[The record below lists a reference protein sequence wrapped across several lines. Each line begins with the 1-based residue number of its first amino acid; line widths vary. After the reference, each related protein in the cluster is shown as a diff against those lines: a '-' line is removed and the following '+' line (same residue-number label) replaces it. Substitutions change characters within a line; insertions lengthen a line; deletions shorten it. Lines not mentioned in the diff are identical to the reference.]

1 VLDVP
6 DFSKAPLQLSG
17 IAITSMSAARMPTAN
32 PDAQLKDVLP
42 AAPTANRVFPRN
54 DVLAIFAEVYDN
66 QPTPPH
72 RVSISS
78 AILAEDGREMF
89 SAEDERSSDDLQ
101 GKKGGYGYTREF
113 SLGQLPPG
121 RYVLRVSARSLLT
134 NGVTAT
140 REVEFRVR

>member
-1 VLDVP
+1 
-6 DFSKAPLQLSG
+6 LQLSG
-17 IAITSMSAARMPTAN
+17 IALTSMSAARMPTAN

-54 DVLAIFAEVYDN
+54 DTLAIFAEVYDN

-89 SAEDERSSDDLQ
+89 SASDERSREDVE

-113 SLGQLPPG
+113 ALGQLPAG
-121 RYVLRVSARSLLT
+121 RYVLRVSASSLLT
-134 NGVTAT
+134 SGVTTT